1 MRLVDDDQICT
12 GKLGG
17 HLMDGLDTGHGD
29 LMLGFQAKT
38 GRPDADGRFRP
49 IANDGLRV
57 LGDQFL
63 DVREHNNASGRIG
76 VDGSMDERGQSQ
88 RLAGTR
94 GQNDQRVSVS
104 RAEVV
109 IQGVDA
115 GLLVWAQ
122 YRLHATCANDP

>member
-1 MRLVDDDQICT
+1 MRFNEAGADAPEIPSAQHWCGSVWP
-12 GKLGG
+12 
-17 HLMDGLDTGHGD
+17 
-29 LMLGFQAKT
+29 GFNEA
-38 GRPDADGRFRP
+38 GADAP
-49 IANDGLRV
+49 EIPNDGLRV